1 MRLLL
6 ALACLLSL
14 ASCRAQETAVYF
26 IPTLHG
32 YHKIN
37 EAYSYESLRSLLD
50 SLQPG
55 VIAVEIRPEDVGAD
69 SAYLAANY
77 PFEMRMP
84 AWWFPE
90 ATIEGMDWLGDD
102 LGAGPIPENYWKEVS
117 AIKKH
122 EAALRADSTWNARRA
137 NCDSLALERLDLLTR
152 LSLRDLMASD
162 DARLTRAYYRCLAEQ
177 LEGSV
182 HTRILDFYDRRNEEI
197 LGHIMKI
204 IDRHPGKVIVILT
217 GDDHYALLKDRFR
230 HDSIYP

>member
-1 MRLLL
+1 MRLLP
-6 ALACLLSL
+6 ALVLLLTL

-37 EAYSYESLRSLLD
+37 EAYSYESLRGLLD
-50 SLQPG
+50 TLRPD

-84 AWWFPE
+84 AWWFPD
-90 ATIEGMDWLGDD
+90 AMIVGMDWLGDD
-102 LGAGPIPENYWKEVS
+102 IAGKPIPENYWKEVS
-117 AIKKH
+117 AIKQH

-137 NCDSLALERLDLLTR
+137 TCDSLALERLDLLTR
-152 LSLRDLMASD
+152 LSLRDLLASD
-162 DARLTRAYYRCLAEQ
+162 DARLTRAYYRCLATQ

-182 HTRILDFYDRRNEEI
+182 HQRILEFYDRRNEAILENIQEI
-197 LGHIMKI
+197 L
-204 IDRHPGKVIVILT
+204 DRHPGKVIAILT

-230 HDSIYP
+230 HDRIYP